1 MRPELHFLIDECLHT
16 SLVDVVHKR
25 GYAAE
30 HIAHKG
36 MRTWKDHD
44 VVKHIRE
51 HGLTFVTNN
60 AIDFRKLYTKESVHA
75 GLVIIVPNVPPE
87 QQRQLLSAALD
98 EIGERDFLNEV
109 IEVYVDPK
117 QNIIIVRYTLPSA
130 TDQEK

>member
-1 MRPELHFLIDECLHT
+1 
-16 SLVDVVHKR
+16 
-25 GYAAE
+25 
-30 HIAHKG
+30 

-60 AIDFRKLYTKESVHA
+60 AIDFRKPYTKESVHA

-109 IEVYVDPK
+109 IEVSVDPK

-130 TDQEK
+130 TEQEK